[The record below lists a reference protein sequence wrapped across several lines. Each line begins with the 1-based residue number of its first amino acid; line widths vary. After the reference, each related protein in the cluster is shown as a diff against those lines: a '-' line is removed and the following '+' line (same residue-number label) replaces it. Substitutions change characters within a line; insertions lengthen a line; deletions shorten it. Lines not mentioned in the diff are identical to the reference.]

1 MDSARKHC
9 YVEALQAAKR
19 ASEKKGAGLE
29 QTLRMAQLRWDRRE
43 RSLLAQV
50 AALQSEA
57 KLFALAYQQR
67 LQGYLLHISSI
78 AEEIGRYCERDSR
91 TLSDMQ
97 SHASNSTSA
106 KLQKAVEGL
115 KRSTEL

>member
-78 AEEIGRYCERDSR
+78 AEEIGRYCEVGI
-91 TLSDMQ
+91 
-97 SHASNSTSA
+97 
-106 KLQKAVEGL
+106 KLRKKYGL
-115 KRSTEL
+115 ILVIALFIYLHKKQN